1 MKLPKSCEVN
11 KFIPKKTFYEK
22 VNISNSIKQDFVDKL
37 EKIYWKYKLS
47 ESTINIRKAEEI
59 EEIEIFELVLKEKC
73 NVKNLIKTIT
83 KEIPY
88 IILFIIN
95 YNDEVKYAI
104 KVGDDILTTE
114 WNEEIEFEFVGLNLK
129 EVYDNVVRKF
139 INDDSNESIND
150 IIEINKQKNELN
162 KKIEILKNKIKHEVQ
177 FNKKV
182 ELNQELR
189 KLERELTILNG
200 ER

>member
-1 MKLPKSCEVN
+1 MIKLPKSCEVN

-22 VNISNSIKQDFVDKL
+22 VNISNSIKQDFMDKL
-37 EKIYWKYKLS
+37 EKLYWKYKLS
-47 ESTINIRKAEEI
+47 EDTINIRKTEEI
-59 EEIEIFELVLKEKC
+59 EEIEIFELKLKEKC

-83 KEIPY
+83 KDISY

-95 YNDEVKYAI
+95 YNDEVQYAI
-104 KVGDDILTTE
+104 KVGDDILTTD
-114 WNEEIEFEFVGLNLK
+114 WNEEKEFEFIGINLK
-129 EVYDNVVRKF
+129 EVYDNIVRKF
-139 INDDSNESIND
+139 INDDSNKNIND

-177 FNKKV
+177 FKKKV

-189 KLERELTILNG
+189 NLERELIILNG
-200 ER
+200 